1 MTYDMSF
8 TPVLIWFFLLKDIIY
23 EFLSFGMI
31 YRLVYNFLKL
41 RLLMLFRL
49 EEETQMY
56 KPLTLEWQTLMHSTR
71 TVI

>member
-1 MTYDMSF
+1 MSF

-41 RLLMLFRL
+41 RLWGRL

-56 KPLTLEWQTLMHSTR
+56 KPLTLEW
-71 TVI
+71 

>member
-41 RLLMLFRL
+41 RWGRL

-56 KPLTLEWQTLMHSTR
+56 KPLTLEW
-71 TVI
+71 